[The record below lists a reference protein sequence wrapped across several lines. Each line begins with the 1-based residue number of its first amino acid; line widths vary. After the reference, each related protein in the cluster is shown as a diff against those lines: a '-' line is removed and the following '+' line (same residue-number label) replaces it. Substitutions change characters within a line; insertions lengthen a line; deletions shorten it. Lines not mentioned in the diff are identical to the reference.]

1 MSNKKQC
8 NFEPSSQTSSS
19 TICKWCGKEKW
30 QHILLMSNKKQTAV
44 EYIEKAYSDA
54 CYNMMIYKIQ
64 IHKDF
69 LPNLIKQA
77 KEMEKQQIINAYDLG
92 MGHYGGVNRRSDAEQ
107 YYKETYEK

>member
-1 MSNKKQC
+1 MENS
-8 NFEPSSQTSSS
+8 
-19 TICKWCGKEKW
+19 
-30 QHILLMSNKKQTAV
+30 KKQTAV

-77 KEMEKQQIINAYDLG
+77 KELEKQHIISAFIKG
-92 MGHYGGVNRRSDAEQ
+92 FNRDYFSSNFQDQKEFAEQ
-107 YYKETYEK
+107 YYNETFKK